1 MNQNNIKNIVIV
13 GGGTSG
19 WMTAAMLAKLFKSQL
34 NITLIE
40 SDAIGTIGVGEATIP
55 PLQIFNS
62 VLGISECD
70 FIKATQATYKLGI
83 EFENWHRQGDAYMH
97 AFGNIGRDLGFTAFH
112 HYWLSSRANN
122 VKTNGSETNSPH
134 AKYPEINRSQVE
146 GSQYN
151 PNDFWQYSLN
161 YQAAKH
167 NKFQPIQSIAQAQM
181 SGITHAYHFDASL
194 YANLLRQYSI
204 QRGVVRVEGTITS
217 TQLTNDGAIDSV
229 TLQNGDCINGD
240 LFIDCSGFSALLI
253 EKALGVE
260 YENWQHWLPCDS
272 AYAVPCEST
281 SPLTPYTKATAHDAG
296 WQWRIPLQHRTGNGI
311 VYSSQHMSDEQAK
324 QHLLANLDGK
334 LLAEPRKIN
343 FQTGRRTKQWH
354 KNCVAIGLSS
364 GFLEPLESTGLHLVQ
379 SAIIRLTK
387 LFPQKGITPQHI
399 DEFNRQSQTEFEQI
413 RDFIIL
419 HYHLN
424 AKQSADGEHGLW
436 QQCRDMDIPESLQ
449 RRIDLFKSTAT
460 VFRHQDELFTEAA
473 WIQVMLGQGITPTD
487 FHPLTQAVRQID
499 LNDYLANIRKVIAS
513 TVDQMSSHEDYI
525 AAL

>member
-1 MNQNNIKNIVIV
+1 MDQTIIKNIVIV

-19 WMTAAMLAKLFKSQL
+19 WMTAAMLAKLFKKQL

-40 SDAIGTIGVGEATIP
+40 SDTIGTIGVGEATIP

-62 VLGISECD
+62 VLGISEKD
-70 FIKATQATYKLGI
+70 FTKATQATYKLGI
-83 EFENWHRQGDAYMH
+83 EFENWHQQGDAYMH
-97 AFGNIGRDLGFTAFH
+97 AFGNIGRDLGFTSFH
-112 HYWLSSRANN
+112 HYWLSAQAHCGQQNQSTFN
-122 VKTNGSETNSPH
+122 
-134 AKYPEINRSQVE
+134 AK
-146 GSQYN
+146 
-151 PNDFWQYSLN
+151 DFWQYSLN

-253 EKALGVE
+253 EKALGIE

-296 WQWRIPLQHRTGNGI
+296 WQWRIPLQHRTGNGV
-311 VYSSQHMSDEQAK
+311 VYSSQHMSDDQAK

-334 LLAEPRKIN
+334 PLAEPRKIN
-343 FQTGRRTKQWH
+343 FTTGRRVKQWH
-354 KNCVAIGLSS
+354 KNCVAVGLSS
-364 GFLEPLESTGLHLVQ
+364 GFLEPLESTSLHLVQ

-387 LFPQKGITPQHI
+387 LFPRNGIQSQHI

-449 RRIDLFKSTAT
+449 RKIDLFKSTAT

-473 WIQVMLGQGITPTD
+473 WIQVMLGQGIIPLD
-487 FHPLTQAVRQID
+487 YHPLTQAVSQVD
-499 LNDYLANIRKVIAS
+499 LTDYLSNIRKVIAT
-513 TVDQMSSHEDYI
+513 TVNQMPTHEAYI
-525 AAL
+525 KKC

>member
-1 MNQNNIKNIVIV
+1 MDQTIIKNIVIV

-19 WMTAAMLAKLFKSQL
+19 WMTAAMLAKLFNKQL

-62 VLGISECD
+62 VLGISETD

-83 EFENWHRQGDAYMH
+83 EFQNWHQQGEAYMH
-97 AFGNIGRDLGFTAFH
+97 AFGNIGRDLGFTSFH
-112 HYWLSSRANN
+112 HYWLSAQANL
-122 VKTNGSETNSPH
+122 
-134 AKYPEINRSQVE
+134 SQSNPSQAN

-151 PNDFWQYSLN
+151 ANDFWQYSLN

-167 NKFQPIQSIAQAQM
+167 NKFQPIQTIAQAQM
-181 SGITHAYHFDASL
+181 SGITHAYHFDAGL
-194 YANLLRQYSI
+194 YANLLRQYSV
-204 QRGVVRVEGTITS
+204 QRGINRVEGIITS
-217 TQLTNDGAIDSV
+217 TELSTDGSIKSV
-229 TLQNGDCINGD
+229 TLQNGPCISGD

-253 EKALGVE
+253 EQALGVE

-281 SPLTPYTKATAHDAG
+281 SPLTPYTKATAHHAG

-334 LLAEPRKIN
+334 PLAEPRKIN
-343 FQTGRRTKQWH
+343 FTTGRRVKQWH

-364 GFLEPLESTGLHLVQ
+364 GFLEPLESTSLHLVQ

-387 LFPQKGITPQHI
+387 LFPRNGIQPQHI

-424 AKQSADGEHGLW
+424 AKQSADNERGLW

-449 RRIDLFKSTAT
+449 HKIDLFKTTAT

-473 WIQVMLGQGITPTD
+473 WIQVMLGQGIIPED
-487 FHPLTQAVRQID
+487 YHPLTQAVSQDD
-499 LNDYLANIRKVIAS
+499 LTDYLTNIRKVITT
-513 TVDQMSSHEDYI
+513 TVSQMPSHKDYI

>member
-1 MNQNNIKNIVIV
+1 MDQTIIKNIVIV

-19 WMTAAMLAKLFKSQL
+19 WMTAAMLAKLFKTQL

-40 SDAIGTIGVGEATIP
+40 SDTIGTIGVGEATIP

-62 VLGISECD
+62 VLGISEKD

-83 EFENWHRQGDAYMH
+83 EFENWHQQGDAYMH
-97 AFGNIGRDLGFTAFH
+97 AFGNIGRDLGFTSFH
-112 HYWLSSRANN
+112 HYWLSAQTHCGQQNQS
-122 VKTNGSETNSPH
+122 TFS
-134 AKYPEINRSQVE
+134 AK
-146 GSQYN
+146 
-151 PNDFWQYSLN
+151 DFWQYSLN

-253 EKALGVE
+253 EKALGIE

-334 LLAEPRKIN
+334 PLAEPRKIN
-343 FQTGRRTKQWH
+343 FTTGRRVKQWH

-364 GFLEPLESTGLHLVQ
+364 GFLEPLESTSLHLVQ

-387 LFPQKGITPQHI
+387 LFPRNGIQSQHI

-449 RRIDLFKSTAT
+449 RKIDLFKSTAT

-473 WIQVMLGQGITPTD
+473 WIQVMLGQGIIPSD
-487 FHPLTQAVRQID
+487 YHPLTQAVSQVD
-499 LNDYLANIRKVIAS
+499 LTDYLSNIRKVIAT
-513 TVDQMSSHEDYI
+513 TVNQMPTHEAYI
-525 AAL
+525 KKC